1 MSTDLAELRRTI
13 QQLSQKDRA
22 ALAHDILLT
31 LEDDEEGAEEAWQA
45 EVKKRVDEYHS
56 GQMTSITEDEL
67 FARLNAKYPRV
78 DTL

>member
-31 LEDDEEGAEEAWQA
+31 LEDDEDEGAEEAWQKVIS
-45 EVKKRVDEYHS
+45 ERVEDYRA
-56 GQMTSITEDEL
+56 GRATFITEEEL
-67 FARLNAKYPRV
+67 FARLNNKGSE
-78 DTL
+78 

>member
-31 LEDDEEGAEEAWQA
+31 LDDEEDEEGVEEAWQKVIR
-45 EVKKRVDEYHS
+45 ERVEES
-56 GQMTSITEDEL
+56 RTGRATFITEEEL
-67 FARLNAKYPRV
+67 FARLNSK
-78 DTL
+78 

>member
-31 LEDDEEGAEEAWQA
+31 LDDEEEEEGVEEAWQA
-45 EVKKRVDEYHS
+45 EVKKRVEEYRS
-56 GQMTSITEDEL
+56 GQMASITEDQL
-67 FARLNAKYPRV
+67 FARLNSKQP
-78 DTL
+78 

>member
-31 LEDDEEGAEEAWQA
+31 LDDEEDEEGVGEAWQA
-45 EVKKRVDEYHS
+45 EVKKRVEEYRS
-56 GQMTSITEDEL
+56 GQMASITEDEL
-67 FARLNAKYPRV
+67 FARLNRKQP
-78 DTL
+78 